1 MTTPEGPP
9 AARQHAVA
17 VGPLGLRA
25 VDALVAGDLALAS
38 VAIGVELPAAFLD
51 DGWLWAIRLEQ
62 ILADERD
69 EPWVAWVATRDGQV
83 VGHTGFHG
91 RPDGDGEV
99 EVSYTVL
106 PELRGRGVGA
116 QVLEA
121 VLAFC
126 DAAPAVRSVRASVSP
141 DNAPSL
147 ALARSHGFV
156 LVGEQV
162 DEVDGLELVLRR
174 VPQRAS

>member
-1 MTTPEGPP
+1 M
-9 AARQHAVA
+9 
-17 VGPLGLRA
+17 GPLGLRA

-38 VAIGVELPAAFLD
+38 LAIGVELPTAFLD

-91 RPDGDGEV
+91 RPDADGEV

-174 VPQRAS
+174 EPPRAS